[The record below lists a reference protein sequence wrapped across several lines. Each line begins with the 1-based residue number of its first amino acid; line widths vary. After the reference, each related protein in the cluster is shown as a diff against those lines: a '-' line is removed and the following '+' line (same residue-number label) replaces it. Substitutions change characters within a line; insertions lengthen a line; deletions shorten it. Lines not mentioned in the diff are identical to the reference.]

1 MRRSLFKKYL
11 LSSSAVIITTFFL
24 MGALLYVSMSNYWI
38 DEKLDDL
45 TQSAEKLSSLTA
57 EHSFKTPHGKYSI
70 DSDAKILL
78 TVFSASTNSDV
89 FIVGNNGKILL
100 ASDSMDSLD
109 KSGVVSASI
118 MEELKHGNYS
128 SLTTLGGLYDENQYA
143 VGVPINYIEE
153 NGTATMIGA
162 LFMTSTARAFTA
174 FRRDIVQICVITAIF
189 AAAISFMFSGAIVY
203 QMISPLKEMSIA
215 AASFGKGDFSKRVRV
230 RSQDEIGELAIA
242 FNNMAISLS
251 TSENMNRSFVA
262 NVSHE
267 LKTPMTTISGFI
279 DGILDGTIPADQQK
293 HYLNIVSSEVKRLS
307 RLVRS
312 MLALS
317 RIDSGEMK
325 LRRADFKVKDI
336 VIDTLLTY
344 ENLID
349 NRSISIEGLD
359 LCEDVS
365 VNGDPDLI
373 HQVIYNLVENAVK
386 FVNNNGTITVGID
399 ASDQF
404 VSVRIRNTGTGIAPD
419 ELPLIF
425 DRFYKTDKSRNIDK
439 NGMGLGLFIVKT
451 IIQLHD
457 GDITVRS
464 TVNEFCEFEF
474 RLPIFRESDSDSNQ
488 LS

>member
-1 MRRSLFKKYL
+1 
-11 LSSSAVIITTFFL
+11 
-24 MGALLYVSMSNYWI
+24 
-38 DEKLDDL
+38 
-45 TQSAEKLSSLTA
+45 
-57 EHSFKTPHGKYSI
+57 
-70 DSDAKILL
+70 
-78 TVFSASTNSDV
+78 
-89 FIVGNNGKILL
+89 
-100 ASDSMDSLD
+100 
-109 KSGVVSASI
+109 
-118 MEELKHGNYS
+118 
-128 SLTTLGGLYDENQYA
+128 
-143 VGVPINYIEE
+143 
-153 NGTATMIGA
+153 
-162 LFMTSTARAFTA
+162 
-174 FRRDIVQICVITAIF
+174 
-189 AAAISFMFSGAIVY
+189 
-203 QMISPLKEMSIA
+203 
-215 AASFGKGDFSKRVRV
+215 
-230 RSQDEIGELAIA
+230 
-242 FNNMAISLS
+242 
-251 TSENMNRSFVA
+251 
-262 NVSHE
+262 
-267 LKTPMTTISGFI
+267 MTTISGFI

-349 NRSISIEGLD
+349 SRNISIEGLD

-386 FVNNNGTITVGID
+386 FVNDNGTITVGID

-404 VSVRIRNTGTGIAPD
+404 VSVCIRNTGTGIAPD

-451 IIQLHD
+451 IIQLHG